1 MPKFSVNPT
10 SESMRG
16 REVELG
22 SLDLGSYFH
31 VWGTNGRRLVS
42 GYLMDRTVSCCYV
55 LPTSETDDNIQG
67 PEGELRRVVRLGE
80 TIDWASDSPVEFVE
94 VDPEVRA
101 GIMEAKSERERR
113 RQGYAENKQEQVPGV
128 PEMQADNRMEVG
140 SSAVGTQ
147 EIAAGSVPPERLRGS
162 GTGVVRTSSH
172 RAPEEGGRIVMSL
185 QLSDDPR
192 MRAIQVRW
200 SFQVKQ
206 LSIGLQ
212 TGNLPKTT
220 TARQTLKAIVEQ
232 AVEQGVLSLPPIP
245 EYVEDDPVFDELRKY
260 IVARP
265 NEGVG
270 TVKSLGVQVGKQH
283 GGSQEGLYK
292 RVTAVSSIPAE
303 QLKDDVEREQSDD
316 EGESVMAL
324 SAKKG
329 TAAGAT
335 ALVEPDEE
343 TVELETG
350 TEEAVNGAGQTPAQA
365 SGPSKAERLKAQ
377 QAAAKAGAKAK
388 GATAVKIAPKAKK
401 VVTLGPCLDGCG
413 ANVAAKFAPGH
424 DAKLKSLILK
434 IERGDEPMQ
443 AVAEMPAAAYLKFK
457 KGPVMPSDDGKTKV
471 QTYLCTQAPVRLQG
485 RDDVKFVEV
494 TRE

>member
-1 MPKFSVNPT
+1 VKLSLNPT

-22 SLDLGSYFH
+22 SMDLGSYFH

-42 GYLMDRTVSCCYV
+42 GYLMDQTVSCCYV

-67 PEGELRRVVRLGE
+67 PEGELRRVVKLGE

-94 VDPEVRA
+94 VDAEVRA

-113 RQGYAENKQEQVPGV
+113 RQGYAENKQGQVPGV
-128 PEMQADNRMEVG
+128 PELQADNRMEGGFAV
-140 SSAVGTQ
+140 SAAVGTQ
-147 EIAAGSVPPERLRGS
+147 EIATGAMPPERLRES
-162 GTGVVRTSSH
+162 GTGMVRASGR

-185 QLSDDPR
+185 QMSDDPQ

-303 QLKDDVEREQSDD
+303 QLKDDVEWRVSNGVISKERY
-316 EGESVMAL
+316 GGWCN
-324 SAKKG
+324 G
-329 TAAGAT
+329 T
-335 ALVEPDEE
+335 
-343 TVELETG
+343 
-350 TEEAVNGAGQTPAQA
+350 
-365 SGPSKAERLKAQ
+365 
-377 QAAAKAGAKAK
+377 
-388 GATAVKIAPKAKK
+388 
-401 VVTLGPCLDGCG
+401 
-413 ANVAAKFAPGH
+413 
-424 DAKLKSLILK
+424 
-434 IERGDEPMQ
+434 
-443 AVAEMPAAAYLKFK
+443 
-457 KGPVMPSDDGKTKV
+457 
-471 QTYLCTQAPVRLQG
+471 G
-485 RDDVKFVEV
+485 R
-494 TRE
+494 TR